1 MRDLRGSEITEF
13 DNDWYCII
21 NNHPVHIASMCG
33 NIPIHFRNLEALRR
47 LQKQIAD
54 LQYITMVSLNL
65 NLINNEI
72 IGKYSYLQDRQL
84 RTLVE
89 ELNRTNNNVTYNMNW
104 TLEVRLFANTFVDK
118 ARKGFY
124 SYARVGQTNEWFLVA
139 VPEIELDWR
148 ASELDL
154 NVLELDAGDQL
165 PIQFSMPQ

>member
-21 NNHPVHIASMCG
+21 NNHPVHIASMFG

-89 ELNRTNNNVTYNMNW
+89 ELNRTNNNVTYNINW

-118 ARKGFY
+118 ARKGFILMQE
-124 SYARVGQTNEWFLVA
+124 SDRQMNGF
-139 VPEIELDWR
+139 
-148 ASELDL
+148 
-154 NVLELDAGDQL
+154 
-165 PIQFSMPQ
+165 